1 MLLVLYLGKNGKK
14 AEEIL
19 KKDDICSRQSI
30 ALREASS
37 LGIEKEGYFLFFK
50 GDEKACER
58 AKELLKELVTEV
70 EKEILEKAKKAYE
83 EESEKALQGFGG
95 IFG

>member
-1 MLLVLYLGKNGKK
+1 MLLVLYLGKDGRK

-19 KKDDICSRQSI
+19 KKDDLCSRQSI
-30 ALREASS
+30 ALRDART
-37 LGIEKEGYFLFFK
+37 LGIDKEGYFLFFQ
-50 GDEKACER
+50 GNEEACKR
-58 AKELLKELVTEV
+58 ANELVKDFVKDVEEEV
-70 EKEILEKAKKAYE
+70 LEKARKIYE